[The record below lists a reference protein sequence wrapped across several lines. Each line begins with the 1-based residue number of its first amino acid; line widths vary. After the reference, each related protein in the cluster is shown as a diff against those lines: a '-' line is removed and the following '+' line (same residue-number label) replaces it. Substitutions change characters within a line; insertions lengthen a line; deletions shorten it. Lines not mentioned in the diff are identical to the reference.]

1 MNEPTANPEL
11 PVAGELLVLDAGS
24 GEGLHVR
31 PAALAEFE
39 TTLDAS
45 LETLVA
51 RWAAYA
57 SPRAQG
63 RNTGAW
69 RR

>member
-1 MNEPTANPEL
+1 MNDHAANHEL
-11 PVAGELLVLDAGS
+11 PIADELLILDEGAGEGV
-24 GEGLHVR
+24 HVR
-31 PAALAEFE
+31 PAALAEFGIAID
-39 TTLDAS
+39 TS
-45 LETLVA
+45 LESLVA

-63 RNTGAW
+63 RNPDSW

>member
-1 MNEPTANPEL
+1 MNDFAAEEKL
-11 PVAGELLVLDAGS
+11 PVADELLVLDEGT

-31 PAALAEFE
+31 PAALAELG
-39 TTLDAS
+39 TAIDAS

-51 RWAAYA
+51 RWAPYA
-57 SPRAQG
+57 SPRAQ
-63 RNTGAW
+63 REGAW